1 MGPSRSSARR
11 VVRRRRRR
19 PGDPRPGRRAT
30 SRPYGLTVTR
40 RVNVCALPPLVGR
53 NVTASVPLTRLP
65 CRRRAACDVE
75 RRSFRVTAPPLL
87 TRPVPAASA
96 TRLPWLSVVTAA
108 FSDPVPDTLALTD
121 AAPATRSSNTTWIV
135 IVPLRPRGPFGP
147 AGPWAPTGPCGPAG
161 PAPPCGP
168 LSP

>member
-1 MGPSRSSARR
+1 MGRSRSLARR

-19 PGDPRPGRRAT
+19 PGHPSPERRSA
-30 SRPYGLTVTR
+30 SRPYGLTVTC

-65 CRRRAACDVE
+65 CRRRAARDVE
-75 RRSFRVTAPPLL
+75 RRNFSVTAPSLV

-108 FSDPVPDTLALTD
+108 FSDPVPDTLAL
-121 AAPATRSSNTTWIV
+121 
-135 IVPLRPRGPFGP
+135 
-147 AGPWAPTGPCGPAG
+147 
-161 PAPPCGP
+161 
-168 LSP
+168 